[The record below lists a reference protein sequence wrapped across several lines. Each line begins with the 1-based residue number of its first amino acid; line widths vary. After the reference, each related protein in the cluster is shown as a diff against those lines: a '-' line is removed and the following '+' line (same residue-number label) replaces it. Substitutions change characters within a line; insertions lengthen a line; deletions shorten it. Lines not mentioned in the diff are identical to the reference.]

1 MRIIHWT
8 AAILWQA
15 EWVFDFCRP
24 VIDIL
29 GTVWGLDLKFRLVIL
44 GILNKKKWSWW
55 SALKEYFQR
64 SVIGR
69 PSHQPNFT
77 AYLPPEGIKQSLIA
91 PLNLD
96 SVENRGDW
104 SKFSSLSCASV
115 QIVNR
120 FGDNN
125 DNKKDFRLLFVLFV
139 VARDCADSSIAPPTT
154 NDSFCCCV
162 LMTQFLAFWEQS
174 TGFLSEESSKKA
186 MLSPETWFHYW
197 MAELIRN

>member
-8 AAILWQA
+8 AVILWQA
-15 EWVFDFCRP
+15 EWILDFLSAGNRYPWDSSGFGLEVP
-24 VIDIL
+24 VGYPWDFEQE
-29 GTVWGLDLKFRLVIL
+29 GKVDEETWKVYCY
-44 GILNKKKWSWW
+44 WSYQHN
-55 SALKEYFQR
+55 SA
-64 SVIGR
+64 S
-69 PSHQPNFT
+69 
-77 AYLPPEGIKQSLIA
+77 YLHSEGFKQSLIA

-96 SVENRGDW
+96 FVENRGDW

-125 DNKKDFRLLFVLFV
+125 DNKKDFRLLFV

-154 NDSFCCCV
+154 NDF
-162 LMTQFLAFWEQS
+162 FLLLRLNDAIFSILRTIDWLLVGGKQQ
-174 TGFLSEESSKKA
+174 KA

-197 MAELIRN
+197 MAELIKN